1 MSKCLEAQA
10 RILNYRRV
18 CFARDWE
25 IEFQTPARQL
35 FETAAFLARVEGA
48 IGHALALETRLSQ
61 LSPNSRY
68 HAGRLKNGCQT
79 ARVVGY

>member
-25 IEFQTPARQL
+25 IEFQTPAQ
-35 FETAAFLARVEGA
+35 VEGA